1 MARGG
6 PAQDEQDVVEA
17 LGQDVG
23 EAEDEETPCRLAGGR
38 GGGGPGQRGRVAVG
52 AGHEHLFDRPASGSP
67 PPGEPDQREQARGAE
82 SHLTRPGR
90 NAAREACDEAEGGRR
105 RARRDGLASIGK
117 RHLPDL
123 RPEALRR
130 VRAAPIGARYCDAC
144 STAVLVIAAASAAP
158 VWSFQSYAWAARF
171 ALHFGSRSRPAPG
184 LRSPE
189 VLDEH
194 QLGLGEGDLAEE
206 DPTVVGRDP
215 EREMGEGAFPAE
227 DLNQSDGKSV
237 EYLKGLEVRIA
248 TR

>member
-1 MARGG
+1 M
-6 PAQDEQDVVEA
+6 
-17 LGQDVG
+17 LI
-23 EAEDEETPCRLAGGR
+23 L
-38 GGGGPGQRGRVAVG
+38 
-52 AGHEHLFDRPASGSP
+52 
-67 PPGEPDQREQARGAE
+67 
-82 SHLTRPGR
+82 
-90 NAAREACDEAEGGRR
+90 RR
-105 RARRDGLASIGK
+105 RAMLAIPSAKRRVRNLAEETSSRRRP
-117 RHLPDL
+117 RHFGSHSMCRAD
-123 RPEALRR
+123 RGEVLRR
-130 VRAAPIGARYCDAC
+130 VLDRRPRDRR
-144 STAVLVIAAASAAP
+144 SLRRP

-171 ALHFGSRSRPAPG
+171 ALHFGSRSRPDPG

-206 DPTVVGRDP
+206 DPTLVGRDP